1 MNKRSG
7 SYYPFSGKKK
17 YKLRYLF
24 LFLYTIAI
32 PNLFSQIQEAAYYS
46 SSPNQM
52 EVRVTQPLSFGSFSP
67 GFSGGDIIVSP
78 YGNRTVTGT
87 IVAFPDMTPLPAR
100 FEVRLIP
107 NRIVHIVLPTDA
119 TLTHTE
125 GKGKMTVTNFTTDKA
140 GNTFI
145 TTQGSP
151 FINPVYIGATLKV
164 QSLTVNPP
172 GNYRGTFTVTFV
184 QE

>member
-1 MNKRSG
+1 MKKRSK
-7 SYYPFSGKKK
+7 SYYSSIEKKK
-17 YKLRYLF
+17 YRFLYLF
-24 LFLYTIAI
+24 LFFHTIAV
-32 PNLFSQIQEAAYYS
+32 PNLFSQIQEAAYS
-46 SSPNQM
+46 SPPNQM

-125 GKGKMTVTNFTTDKA
+125 GKGKMTVTNFTTDKP

-145 TTQGSP
+145 TTSGNP
-151 FINPVYIGATLKV
+151 FINPVHIGATLKV
-164 QSLTVNPP
+164 QNSTVNPP

>member
-1 MNKRSG
+1 MKKRSE
-7 SYYPFSGKKK
+7 SYYSSIEKKK
-17 YKLRYLF
+17 YRFLYLF
-24 LFLYTIAI
+24 LFFHTLAV
-32 PNLFSQIQEAAYYS
+32 PNLFSQIQEAAYS
-46 SSPNQM
+46 SPPNQM

-125 GKGKMTVTNFTTDKA
+125 GKGKMTVTNFTTDKP

-145 TTQGSP
+145 TTSGNP
-151 FINPVYIGATLKV
+151 FINPVHIGATLKV
-164 QSLTVNPP
+164 QNSTVNPP

>member
-17 YKLRYLF
+17 YTFRYLF

-46 SSPNQM
+46 SPPNQM

-78 YGNRTVTGT
+78 YGNRTVTGP
-87 IVAFPDMTPLPAR
+87 IVAFPDITPLPAR
-100 FEVRLIP
+100 FEIRLIP

-119 TLTHTE
+119 ILTHTE
-125 GKGKMTVTNFTTDKA
+125 GKGKMTVTNFTSDKS
-140 GNTFI
+140 GNSFI
-145 TTQGSP
+145 TTPGNP
-151 FINPVYIGATLKV
+151 FINPVHIGATLKV
-164 QSLTVNPP
+164 QSPTLNPP
-172 GNYRGTFTVTFV
+172 GNYKGTFTIIFV
-184 QE
+184 HE

>member
-1 MNKRSG
+1 MKKRSK
-7 SYYPFSGKKK
+7 SYYSSIEKKK
-17 YKLRYLF
+17 YRFLYLF
-24 LFLYTIAI
+24 LFFHTIVV
-32 PNLFSQIQEAAYYS
+32 PNLFSQIQEAAYS
-46 SSPNQM
+46 SPPNQM

-125 GKGKMTVTNFTTDKA
+125 GKGKMTVTNFTTDKP
-140 GNTFI
+140 GNSFI
-145 TTQGSP
+145 TTPGNP
-151 FINPVYIGATLKV
+151 FINPVHIGATLKV
-164 QSLTVNPP
+164 QNSTVNPP

>member
-1 MNKRSG
+1 MNTCCE
-7 SYYPFSGKKK
+7 SYYPFIGKKK
-17 YKLRYLF
+17 HKFRHLF

-32 PNLFSQIQEAAYYS
+32 PNLFSQIPEAAY
-46 SSPNQM
+46 SSPPSQM
-52 EVRVTQPLSFGSFSP
+52 KVQVTQPLSFGSFFP

-87 IVAFPDMTPLPAR
+87 IVAFPDITSLPAR

-107 NRIVHIVLPTDA
+107 NRIVHIMLPTDA

-125 GKGKMTVTNFTTDKA
+125 GKGKMTVINFTSDKP
-140 GNTFI
+140 GNSFI
-145 TTQGSP
+145 TTTGNP

-164 QSLTVNPP
+164 QSSTVNPP

-184 QE
+184 RE